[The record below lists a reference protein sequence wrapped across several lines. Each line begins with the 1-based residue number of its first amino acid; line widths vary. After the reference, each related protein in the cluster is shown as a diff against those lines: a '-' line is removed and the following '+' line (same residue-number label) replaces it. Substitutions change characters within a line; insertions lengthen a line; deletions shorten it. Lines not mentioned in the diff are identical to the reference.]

1 MPTCPAWPGT
11 LLSTAGRRGGP
22 RRRWAWITPGTTTG
36 RPAVM
41 PGGWKTW
48 PRGPLHGLL
57 DRERAAIAG
66 LFDAWG
72 EIDRSHRKLAHR
84 GSRIGLVHVSESTCA
99 VCWPRRPGRGGPTAP
114 RVGPGRAVAGLAG
127 VEAQPRAGLRLHPLT
142 QARRA
147 SIAIL
152 DVVSRKWLAT
162 LTSAEETSTRSR
174 PRSSPPWTSRTCSR
188 PPTSGPAP
196 RCARRSPA
204 ASRPRPQDKR

>member
-1 MPTCPAWPGT
+1 
-11 LLSTAGRRGGP
+11 
-22 RRRWAWITPGTTTG
+22 
-36 RPAVM
+36 M
-41 PGGWKTW
+41 PGGWRTW

-152 DVVSRKWLAT
+152 DMVSRKWLAT
-162 LTSAEETSTRSR
+162 LTSAEETSTQVEAAFLAALGAEDLLEAADQRAIAALR
-174 PRSSPPWTSRTCSR
+174 EAIA
-188 PPTSGPAP
+188 SGEP
-196 RCARRSPA
+196 SA
-204 ASRPRPQDKR
+204 AAGQALTGNVRGAGQT